1 MTLVLEC
8 HHNNKQVKIENTKKE
23 PGRIAAFLATQKA
36 VPTPAYVRGTKQE
49 VSTFLLNNH
58 HHSFS
63 GDGTTMYYSCYTHA
77 PLKKGAK
84 YYSPVSAAT
93 MSPIQGAAEVLA
105 MLIETGA
112 DAALHAFDAHTV
124 ELAVSSRKA
133 DLVNST
139 KAKESRGNRVTFH
152 DLVPII
158 WG

>member
-8 HHNNKQVKIENTKKE
+8 HHNNGQVKIENTKKE

-63 GDGTTMYYSCYTHA
+63 GDGSSMYYACYTHA
-77 PLKKGAK
+77 PLKKRQK
-84 YYSPVSAAT
+84 NYSPISAGT
-93 MSPIQGAAEVLA
+93 VVPIQGAAEVVA
-105 MLIETGA
+105 MLLEAGHS
-112 DAALHAFDAHTV
+112 AALHAFDAHTV

-133 DLVNST
+133 DLVNAAN
-139 KAKESRGNRVTFH
+139 AKESRGNRVTFH
-152 DLVPII
+152 DLVSII

>member
-8 HHNNKQVKIENTKKE
+8 HHNNQQVKIENTKKE

-58 HHSFS
+58 HLSFS
-63 GDGTTMYYSCYTHA
+63 GDGSSMYYACYTHA
-77 PLKKGAK
+77 PLKKREK
-84 YYSPVSAAT
+84 QYSPVSAAT
-93 MSPIQGAAEVLA
+93 MVPIQGAVEVVA
-105 MLIETGA
+105 MLLEAGHN
-112 DAALHAFDAHTV
+112 AALHAFDAHTV
-124 ELAVSSRKA
+124 ELAVSSRKS
-133 DLVNST
+133 DLVNAT
-139 KAKESRGNRVTFH
+139 NAKESRGNRVTFH